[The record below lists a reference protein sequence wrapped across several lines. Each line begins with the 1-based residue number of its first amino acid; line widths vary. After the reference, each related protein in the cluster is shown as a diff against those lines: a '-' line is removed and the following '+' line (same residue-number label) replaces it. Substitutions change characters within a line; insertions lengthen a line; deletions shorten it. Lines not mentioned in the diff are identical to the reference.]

1 MLIMLLMGVYEG
13 RYHEVDKF
21 NCILYGESGVG
32 KTPFCGTLQSCEKT
46 SPCLLLDVDAGSMSL
61 DSVDPRP
68 AVFPIERWMQ
78 VQVVYDKMSKQDWSG
93 LAEYMSKETGV
104 DSPALE
110 YKSVVI
116 DSGTE
121 LEYNLRQIVIGES
134 GNVEIPSQPDYLKTQ
149 ERFRRMYRKFR
160 ALPISV
166 VMTAGIRELKEES
179 TGIVKRSPDFQPAL
193 AHDLVRMTDF
203 IIFMSV
209 TMEGIGTD
217 AKWKRH
223 LLTSLSQRFVA
234 RSRSDKLPSVM
245 VGDKFY
251 FKDICA
257 KILD

>member
-1 MLIMLLMGVYEG
+1 M
-13 RYHEVDKF
+13 DKF

-32 KTPFCGTLQSCEKT
+32 KTPFCGTLQDCEQT
-46 SPCLLLDVDAGSMSL
+46 SPCLLLDVDQGAMSL
-61 DSVDPRP
+61 SNPLP
-68 AVFPIERWMQ
+68 TILPIDRWSQ
-78 VQVVYDKMSKQDWSG
+78 VAVVYDKLSKPDWQG
-93 LAEYMSKETGV
+93 LADYVSKESGIDVPT
-104 DSPALE
+104 LE

-121 LEYNLRQIVIGES
+121 LEYTLRQGVLVES
-134 GNVEIPSQPDYLKTQ
+134 GNEEIPSQPDYLRTQ

-160 ALPISV
+160 NLPISL

-179 TGIVKRSPDFQPAL
+179 TGVIKRSPDFQPAL

-209 TMEGIGTD
+209 TMEGMGKD

-223 LLTSLSQRFVA
+223 LLSSLSQRFIA
-234 RSRSDKLPSVM
+234 RSRSDKLPAAQE
-245 VGDKFY
+245 GDKFY